1 MPIILTEAGAESA
14 GPFLHVAVFMEH
26 DDDYLVFGSKPY
38 DMMGLHAWTL
48 QGCQMSWRQMSW
60 RQMLWRH
67 MVYSQRRDNHHR
79 APRTPQHAEKVLQT
93 QHPLLS
99 IYWAQGRRKVR

>member
-38 DMMGLHAWTL
+38 DAITF
-48 QGCQMSWRQMSW
+48 
-60 RQMLWRH
+60 
-67 MVYSQRRDNHHR
+67 D
-79 APRTPQHAEKVLQT
+79 AITFDARTF
-93 QHPLLS
+93 
-99 IYWAQGRRKVR
+99 